1 MAAMGTGSEGG
12 AAAGRAAK
20 GAARRVIDGLLL
32 FVSVAI
38 LAGWAWQGVY
48 QLAPEESAVILR
60 LGAYDRTH
68 SVPGYWVHLPPPLET
83 HVVVNTRELRT
94 ESFGESPTRSTP
106 GEPSDVEEGQVAA
119 EIRRE
124 AIQTADHNV
133 LHVTYELQYK
143 IADGHAWV
151 FSMADPAAVLHDA
164 TEAAMRNVIG
174 KSGIDAVLSQDQSGV
189 TDEAARLLTRMLADY
204 ASAVGQAPAFEVS
217 RINLEKPQA
226 PEPVREAF
234 VDVVSAGQDEK
245 RSSLEAQGDAAEI
258 LERARSEAA
267 EIHEQAEAYRAAK
280 IVEAQGDA
288 TRFESLLVEYQ
299 AAPEVTRKRL
309 YLETMESVLP
319 GMEKAIVDRDAVHL
333 WSTWPPSRGGA
344 EPNAAADEG
353 EKKGKGKR

>member
-1 MAAMGTGSEGG
+1 MAAMGGAGPERGG
-12 AAAGRAAK
+12 ATK
-20 GAARRVIDGLLL
+20 GTARRVIDGLLL

-38 LAGWAWQGVY
+38 LAGWAWQGVFA
-48 QLAPEESAVILR
+48 LAPEESAVILR

-68 SVPGYWVHLPPPLET
+68 SVPGYWVHLPPPLES

-94 ESFGESPTRSTP
+94 ESFGENPTRSTP
-106 GEPSDVEEGQVAA
+106 GEPTDVEEGQVAA
-119 EIRRE
+119 AITRE

-143 IADGHAWV
+143 IADGYAWA

-164 TEAAMRNVIG
+164 TEAAMRSVIG
-174 KSGIDAVLSQDQSGV
+174 KSDIEAVLSQDRSGV
-189 TDEAARLLTRMLADY
+189 TSEAASVLTRMLAEY

-217 RINLEKPQA
+217 RINLEKPLA
-226 PEPVREAF
+226 PEPVRDAF

-258 LERARSEAA
+258 LERARSEAT

-280 IVEAQGDA
+280 IVEARGDA
-288 TRFESLLVEYQ
+288 TRFESLLVEYK
-299 AAPEVTRKRL
+299 AAPEVTRRRL

-319 GMEKAIVDRDAVHL
+319 GMEKAIVDKDAVHL
-333 WSTWPPSRGGA
+333 WSTWPPDRGGV
-344 EPNAAADEG
+344 ERGAAVQS
-353 EKKGKGKR
+353 EKKGEGKR